1 MNVPTLEVDQPFAAE
16 RYREYLKATHRTME
30 DEQCKRI
37 YRAIARGNRV
47 VNLCEAMRLAGTDH
61 LYRPRVAIARASN
74 LQQSVAFTWEVG
86 CNGAAVPIFGDVTSA
101 RAYCDGWEEGVFY
114 SRIVLPPVTF
124 PYHEDGLL
132 GQAANGRNIRSINA
146 SVPIIPPAL
155 RPKQPQA
162 YHILW
167 EVDNWVAGRT
177 TPEQSRDPLLVKHLA
192 SWFFVIVAEWDLTE
206 VERQVFR
213 LSNRR

>member
-1 MNVPTLEVDQPFAAE
+1 MNVKTLEVEQPFAAE
-16 RYREYLKATHRTME
+16 RYQEYLKATNRTVE
-30 DEQCKRI
+30 DEQCKRV

-61 LYRPRVAIARASN
+61 LYRPRLAIARVSN
-74 LQQSVAFTWEVG
+74 LRTTVDFTWWRKTPV
-86 CNGAAVPIFGDVTSA
+86 FGDRWTA
-101 RAYCDGWEEGVFY
+101 QRPWGDPEEGIFQG
-114 SRIVLPPVTF
+114 RIVLPEWTF
-124 PYHEDGLL
+124 PRNEHGSL
-132 GQAANGRNIRSINA
+132 GTTADKQNIREIHA
-146 SVPIIPPAL
+146 AIPIIPPKL
-155 RPKQPQA
+155 RPKHSQR

-167 EVDNWVAGRT
+167 EVDNWIAGSGS
-177 TPEQSRDPLLVKHLA
+177 PEHSRDPLLLKHLS

>member
-16 RYREYLKATHRTME
+16 RYAEYLRATNRTTE

-47 VNLCEAMRLAGTDH
+47 VNLCEAMRLGGTDH
-61 LYRPRVAIARASN
+61 LYRPRLAIARASN
-74 LQQSVAFTWEVG
+74 LEQSVGFEWWQGRPVFGNPWTARSVG
-86 CNGAAVPIFGDVTSA
+86 IVAGI
-101 RAYCDGWEEGVFY
+101 EEGVFH
-114 SRIVLPPVTF
+114 SRVVLPGVTF
-124 PYHEDGLL
+124 PCNGDDGLL
-132 GQAANGRNIRSINA
+132 GQTANGTNIWSINA

-167 EVDNWVAGRT
+167 EVDEWTAGRT
-177 TPEQSRDPLLVKHLA
+177 VPEHSLDPLLLKHLG
-192 SWFFVIVAEWDLTE
+192 SWFFVIVAEWDLTD
-206 VERQVFR
+206 VERQVYR
-213 LSNRR
+213 LSMRR

>member
-1 MNVPTLEVDQPFAAE
+1 MTN
-16 RYREYLKATHRTME
+16 RTTE

-47 VNLCEAMRLAGTDH
+47 LNLCEAMRLAGTDH
-61 LYRPRVAIARASN
+61 LFRPRLAIARASN
-74 LQQSVAFTWEVG
+74 LQESVTFQWAYGWPV
-86 CNGAAVPIFGDVTSA
+86 FGDPNSA
-101 RAYCDGWEEGVFY
+101 RTTWNGLDEGVFY
-114 SRIVLPPVTF
+114 SRVVLPQVTF
-124 PYHEDGLL
+124 PCNEEGTFGKTAKDH
-132 GQAANGRNIRSINA
+132 NIWSINA
-146 SVPIIPPAL
+146 SVPIIPPKL

-167 EVDNWVAGRT
+167 EVDEWTAGRT
-177 TPEQSRDPLLVKHLA
+177 MPEQSRDPLLLKHLA

-213 LSNRR
+213 LSTRR

>member
-1 MNVPTLEVDQPFAAE
+1 MNAPTLEVEQPFAAE
-16 RYREYLKATHRTME
+16 RYAEYLRTTNRTVE

-47 VNLCEAMRLAGTDH
+47 VNLCEAMRLAGTNH
-61 LYRPRVAIARASN
+61 LYRPKLAIARASN
-74 LQQSVAFTWEVG
+74 LQQSVAFRWWDGSPV
-86 CNGAAVPIFGDVTSA
+86 FGDPGSA
-101 RAYCDGWEEGVFY
+101 RSSWDGLEEGVFY
-114 SRIVLPPVTF
+114 SRVVLPSVTF
-124 PYHEDGLL
+124 PCNE
-132 GQAANGRNIRSINA
+132 NGTFGKTAKDHSIWSINA

-167 EVDNWVAGRT
+167 EVDEWVAGQT
-177 TPEQSRDPLLVKHLA
+177 TPEQSRDPFLLKHLG

-206 VERQVFR
+206 VERQVYR
-213 LSNRR
+213 LGMRR